1 MFHKM
6 FHRSANGSLD
16 SHTQRVDTRDVI
28 VLKRIQSPDFCT
40 YWGTIDFMDA
50 FPPDGSVLIYSLPP
64 KAGDTLT
71 ATVAPVDA
79 EVTYKW
85 TINGKGAVT
94 TETYEVPADANSGDA
109 IKVTV
114 TDSEGNT
121 AEDTVYVGGFT
132 ILKVE
137 PTTASTNNSYKYIR
151 AYFSTSLD
159 SLSTEDI
166 VIRAVKSQQLY
177 SVESVDLSS
186 DGTYADIT
194 IAGDASVASTRFLSA
209 GMKYGCTVNYDGD
222 TAYLEFEL
230 PIFWS
235 DLTVTAVDLDEAR
248 ITVIGSGRNNDGWN
262 DYGTYEIGDIY
273 EGNLGSLVGRHVNMN
288 INSDDQVTDFYVQDE
303 TVVIG
308 AMEEKHDNANDPFN
322 KYYFKDLLTDK
333 KYYCSNTNT
342 SSNNFTQ
349 VISAID
355 GDEVAWAGVKYDY
368 VKLVLNPNGSVATA
382 VLEEGLPNA
391 IICTS
396 NDEGKITQDVEK
408 AVDLSSYTVEKDG
421 DYIDAE
427 DIEEGDIIFYNTT
440 DKFADVFNYE
450 VSGTIGTVYSTKVDI
465 DDTTYDWVDYTGHEA
480 QRFDADNLKYV
491 DVTEKWLLSLDD
503 EEDTT
508 LSLNRRKQAV
518 FVDGTETGVTVTTN
532 TDYVVVKAST
542 AYADKGEA
550 YMNVFV
556 SDGSEY
562 STIPVKVTGLK
573 KWDGDDVTITL
584 TNEAKGGEATLDA
597 TSKTTTGAADVNA
610 LAAKLAPKD
619 LITVTTKDSDGS
631 ITAIAHKTTSPMTG
645 SAGGTQDKSLEPADS
660 SIKTAAGSYS
670 LLDNTKIWILNDP
683 GTSGRVVNVTLKDF
697 DNYTNTTI
705 AGNTEMAKVG
715 VYANTSNKTAVDS
728 IVIDNS
734 ASDVIKG
741 GNVAVRVNGI
751 IVGYETGLNVDD
763 QTTYELKKLTA
774 WIPSSDGGQKVTYA
788 ASDFANQIKAI
799 NGVALTAAN
808 NDTNILDSVA
818 QLTFDADGLLLFV
831 STDTDGVADGAA
843 VALDANSGAELADSN
858 SASQLVVDV
867 NGTPTLGTDD
877 VTLKLADDALVL
889 VKKGAKNYAV
899 TTISDINL
907 KEDVTKNVYWHQTL
921 GTTTDQIVD
930 VLYVTYTAN
939 TVAPVV
945 TSNITITATD
955 GIKDADHT
963 VSTKTGNTLKATY
976 AGAEEIATVQWY
988 VNNTVVSGAT
998 KVKASLADLGNPD
1011 AGDTV
1016 FVRMTDTEGTIYD
1029 SDVYTFVAPV
1039 ATAAILNK
1047 TSAVP
1052 ATETGTTPNFTDTF
1066 AAIIKVTDQF
1076 EQAWTGTVTGTG
1088 TVTVAGA
1095 NGTTVTGVTFTHS
1108 SDGQYDLAIALG
1120 GGATDTDTRISV
1132 SVTDLGLTLSFA
1144 GHVGAAPSLVD
1155 NNTYV

>member
-1 MFHKM
+1 ML
-6 FHRSANGSLD
+6 G
-16 SHTQRVDTRDVI
+16 
-28 VLKRIQSPDFCT
+28 
-40 YWGTIDFMDA
+40 G
-50 FPPDGSVLIYSLPP
+50 
-64 KAGDTLT
+64 AG
-71 ATVAPVDA
+71 
-79 EVTYKW
+79 EHTYKW
-85 TINGKGAVT
+85 TINGKGVVT

-109 IKVTV
+109 IKVVV
-114 TDSEGNT
+114 TDELGNT

-137 PTTASTNNSYKYIR
+137 PTTAQGSAGYKYVR
-151 AYFSTSLD
+151 AYFSSALTSLTPSD
-159 SLSTEDI
+159 LE
-166 VIRAVKSQQLY
+166 IRAVKSQQLY
-177 SVESVDLSS
+177 SVEDVKLSS

-194 IAGDASVASTRFLSA
+194 IAGDASVAGTSFLLS
-209 GMKYGCTVNYDGD
+209 GTKYGCTVNYDGD
-222 TAYLEFEL
+222 AAYLEFEL
-230 PIFWS
+230 PEFYS
-235 DLTVTAVDLDEAR
+235 DLTVEAVDSETGK
-248 ITVIGSGRNNDGWN
+248 IQVYGSGRGDQTA
-262 DYGTYEIGDIY
+262 GTYVGEYEIGDLY
-273 EGNLGSLVGRHVNMN
+273 DGNLGSLLGRHVNMN
-288 INSDDQVTDFYVQDE
+288 VNSDGQVTDFYVQDE
-303 TVVIG
+303 AIVIG
-308 AMEEKHDNANDPFN
+308 SMEFKRDSASDPAN
-322 KYYFKDLLTDK
+322 KWYFKDKLTDT
-333 KYYCSNTNT
+333 KYYYSNTQN
-342 SSNNFTQ
+342 SSNNYTQ
-349 VISAID
+349 VIEAVDDST
-355 GDEVAWAGVKYDY
+355 AGLNFGTTYSY
-368 VKLVLNPNGSVATA
+368 AKLVMNPNGTVATA
-382 VLEEGLPNA
+382 VLADTLPNA
-391 IICTS
+391 IICTT
-396 NDEGKITQDVEK
+396 NDEGKITQDAEK

-421 DYIDAE
+421 DYIDAA

-440 DKFADVFNYE
+440 VKFADVFNYE

-465 DDTTYDWVDYTGHEA
+465 DGTTYDWVDYSGKEA

-491 DVTEKWLLSLDD
+491 DVTEKWLISLDD

-584 TNEAKGGEATLDA
+584 ANEAKGGEATLDT
-597 TSKTTTGAADVNA
+597 TSKTTTGADNVNA

-705 AGNTEMAKVG
+705 AGNAEMAKVG
-715 VYANTSNKTAVDS
+715 VYASTSNKTAVDS

-741 GNVAVRVNGI
+741 GNVAARVNGI

-808 NDTNILDSVA
+808 NDKHILDSVA

-843 VALDANSGAELADSN
+843 VALDAGSGAKLADSN

-877 VTLKLADDALVL
+877 VTLKLAGEALVL
-889 VKKGAKNYAV
+889 VKNGAKDYAV

-921 GTTTDQIVD
+921 GTATDQIVD
-930 VLYVTYTAN
+930 VLYVTYTEN
-939 TVAPVV
+939 TVTPPV
-945 TSNITITATD
+945 TSLIAVTPGTGSVFTTPAGTDTISTAETTLSASFL
-955 GIKDADHT
+955 G
-963 VSTKTGNTLKATY
+963 TG
-976 AGAEEIATVQWY
+976 EIASVQWY
-988 VNNTVVSGAT
+988 MNGIAGSGAT
-998 KVKASLADLGNPD
+998 AKMADVTLADLGTITDGKTVYVKFVDGDGNEYESDHYVFDDPVLTSVD
-1011 AGDTV
+1011 PVSAGTEFISGTAALGLNDQFGVAFALATATTPTVAYAAGGAGTATGVAVTIAATTNEMTLSKTGGAYGAGD
-1016 FVRMTDTEGTIYD
+1016 
-1029 SDVYTFVAPV
+1029 A
-1039 ATAAILNK
+1039 
-1047 TSAVP
+1047 
-1052 ATETGTTPNFTDTF
+1052 
-1066 AAIIKVTDQF
+1066 
-1076 EQAWTGTVTGTG
+1076 
-1088 TVTVAGA
+1088 
-1095 NGTTVTGVTFTHS
+1095 VTFTIAGS
-1108 SDGQYDLAIALG
+1108 TVTLTTADG
-1120 GGATDTDTRISV
+1120 TDWTYG
-1132 SVTDLGLTLSFA
+1132 VTPTL
-1144 GHVGAAPSLVD
+1144 
-1155 NNTYV
+1155 